1 MNINGKCGLIV
12 LAENFYYIIIFR
24 IDIAVNQPFVVL

>member
-12 LAENFYYIIIFR
+12 LAENFYYIIMFR
-24 IDIAVNQPFVVL
+24 IGITVNQPFVVL